1 MHFSQRYIPQPC
13 KQVLKSF
20 ELTSQCYLMSVPSYI
35 LCHLTLAFS
44 YNLAAF
50 WWQQCSKVNNKKYW
64 KGFQFLRLSV
74 FKGFKMKKKNSSVF
88 LPSNAC
94 FFLQSGTILMTTMF
108 NSQQQKKTEKAT
120 KWRKHLTDLKFDMG
134 LNDWHNTR

>member
-1 MHFSQRYIPQPC
+1 MHYWLYNPDLMHFSQRYIPQPC

-50 WWQQCSKVNNKKYW
+50 WWQQCSTVNNKKDW

-74 FKGFKMKKKNSSVF
+74 FKGFKMKKKTV
-88 LPSNAC
+88 L
-94 FFLQSGTILMTTMF
+94 FFF
-108 NSQQQKKTEKAT
+108 
-120 KWRKHLTDLKFDMG
+120 HLTLAFSYNLALFWWQQCSTVNNKKRLKRLQNEG
-134 LNDWHNTR
+134 NILQT